1 MWYTR
6 RKNSASLYGCTRNMI
21 IQISTFVP
29 LVPVAERNARGS
41 SSGGGDSATLH
52 AIRLDMGR
60 WAIMALELA
69 FLKPQG
75 LLDDEKARKYV
86 RNTRTPTSTGVL
98 ETVGFQGTPG

>member
-1 MWYTR
+1 
-6 RKNSASLYGCTRNMI
+6 MI

-41 SSGGGDSATLH
+41 GSGSDSATQDEPGGQPPLDSATLH

-75 LLDDEKARKYV
+75 LLDDEKARKCV
-86 RNTRTPTSTGVL
+86 RNTRTPM
-98 ETVGFQGTPG
+98 